1 MRNFVKIHKE
11 YLIVTI
17 AAVIKGKEGKGR
29 DPEIGGGRGEIY
41 LLRYCKGFQR
51 EVRGEVTFKVQVGI

>member
-17 AAVIKGKEGKGR
+17 AAVIKGKEGEGEGSR
-29 DPEIGGGRGEIY
+29 DGGEIY
-41 LLRYCKGFQR
+41 LLMYCKGFQR